1 MKSSLLILQ
10 MLLLL
15 VVPVIALVL
24 FVQAPGSLALSS
36 EAALDP
42 SDSLCEEPESDS
54 QALTAEVTC
63 QSKQSCALAQPF
75 DLSLSVPRRADRQ
88 QILSTLSLPS
98 TLFFVPRK
106 LSPPSTDGASFL
118 N

>member
-1 MKSSLLILQ
+1 MKPSLLILQ

-15 VVPVIALVL
+15 IVLEIALVL
-24 FVQAPGSLALSS
+24 FLQVPGSIALSS

-42 SDSLCEEPESDS
+42 SDSLCEEPEFDS
-54 QALTAEVTC
+54 HTLTAEVTC
-63 QSKQSCALAQPF
+63 QSKQSCVLAQPF
-75 DLSLSVPRRADRQ
+75 DLPLSVPRRADRQ